1 MQRPA
6 KPFTPV
12 RFRIQ
17 PPNTMNNKIALV
29 TGVAGFIG
37 SATAKR
43 LCDIG
48 YDVIGIDCLNSYY
61 DVSLKNDRLKILKEY
76 QNFKFF
82 NIDISDNQ
90 KLEDLFN
97 DHIPNI
103 VINLAA
109 QAGVRYSL
117 ENPRA
122 YLDSNLIGF
131 FNILENIKKF
141 NVERLIFA
149 SSSSVY
155 GASDEI
161 PYEVSA
167 VTDSPVSLYA
177 ATKKSNESL
186 AFAYSN
192 IYKIPIIGL
201 RFFTVYGPMGRPD
214 MAYFKFTD
222 MISNEK
228 KLTIYNEGKMSRDMT
243 YIDDVVNGIVSSINF
258 KDFNSN
264 SHFELF
270 NLGNDNPISTWEL
283 IQKIEK
289 YIGKRAK
296 YKFEFSE
303 IEVKKTWADITKSK
317 EYLNYSP
324 KVSFDEGMENFLNW
338 YKSRYL

>member
-1 MQRPA
+1 M
-6 KPFTPV
+6 
-12 RFRIQ
+12 
-17 PPNTMNNKIALV
+17 
-29 TGVAGFIG
+29 
-37 SATAKR
+37 
-43 LCDIG
+43 
-48 YDVIGIDCLNSYY
+48 
-61 DVSLKNDRLKILKEY
+61 
-76 QNFKFF
+76 
-82 NIDISDNQ
+82 
-90 KLEDLFN
+90 
-97 DHIPNI
+97 
-103 VINLAA
+103 
-109 QAGVRYSL
+109 
-117 ENPRA
+117 
-122 YLDSNLIGF
+122 
-131 FNILENIKKF
+131 ENIKKF

-283 IQKIEK
+283 IQRLKNT
-289 YIGKRAK
+289 
-296 YKFEFSE
+296 SE
-303 IEVKKTWADITKSK
+303 RELSINLNFQKLRLKKHGQILQNLK
-317 EYLNYSP
+317 NI
-324 KVSFDEGMENFLNW
+324 
-338 YKSRYL
+338 